1 MGDLQGHH
9 DAAAGLGSDEPGE
22 PPSPATIEIVDAS
35 GSLSP
40 AETAWLRDR
49 GRAAA
54 AELALNGEVRVRVVR
69 DPEMAA
75 AHLEYC
81 EVEGTTDVL
90 TFDMSSEADSAG
102 RPVLDVDIMA
112 CIDEAARQGKARGHT
127 REQELLLYIVH
138 GVLHCLGHDDHD
150 EAAAAAMHAEEDRV
164 LGAIGVGTTY
174 AAPERSGGEA

>member
-1 MGDLQGHH
+1 MRGLRNRSFTDLAISGMGANLEAPLCVRSR
-9 DAAAGLGSDEPGE
+9 DANFV
-22 PPSPATIEIVDAS
+22 PPS
-35 GSLSP
+35 
-40 AETAWLRDR
+40 
-49 GRAAA
+49 
-54 AELALNGEVRVRVVR
+54 R